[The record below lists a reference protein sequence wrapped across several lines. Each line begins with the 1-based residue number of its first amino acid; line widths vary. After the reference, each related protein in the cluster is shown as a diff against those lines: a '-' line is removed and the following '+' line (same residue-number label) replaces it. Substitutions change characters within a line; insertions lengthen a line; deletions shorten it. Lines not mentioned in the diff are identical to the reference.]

1 MLNGILIYD
10 KEDIE
15 RNKAYIKWMIEEG
28 KKFDLNIELVTL
40 NNINYNNIKDKYRFA
55 INRSRNYKA
64 SEKI

>member
-28 KKFDLNIELVTL
+28 KNLI
-40 NNINYNNIKDKYRFA
+40 
-55 INRSRNYKA
+55 
-64 SEKI
+64 